1 MKKVIALSALLAS
14 TTAYSALAQDA
25 TTPDAGATTPPAATD
40 TTTPP
45 ATGTETAPTTDG
57 ATGTGMTGTD
67 TDTGM
72 TGTDTTTG
80 TGMTGTDTTGTGM
93 TGTTTTDTGMMGT
106 DGTMAGGMQVPEGF
120 TLYSGEPMTAENL
133 QDADVYSMNDES
145 VSSISDFVV
154 AQDGKI
160 EQVIFDVGGFLG
172 IGARNVALPFE
183 DLQIYTNEDQ
193 SDVRVY
199 VPMTREELE
208 SLPEYT
214 AVE

>member
-40 TTTPP
+40 TTPPPATNDTTSP

-67 TDTGM
+67 T
-72 TGTDTTTG
+72 G
-80 TGMTGTDTTGTGM
+80 TGVTGTDTTGTGM
-93 TGTTTTDTGMMGT
+93 TGTTTTDTGMTGTGGAMMG
-106 DGTMAGGMQVPEGF
+106 DMQVPEGF

-133 QDADVYSMNDES
+133 QNANVYSMNDES

-154 AQDGKI
+154 AEDGKI

-214 AVE
+214 AVD